1 MVHNIIKTNCVV
13 AVLICC
19 AQILVS
25 CSSSQED
32 GNNLGNY
39 ESVAFNIDPEDVTTP
54 LEQDQYTIDSVRSLI
69 VPDSLRTFTVDKFF
83 VNDAKIYIMD
93 SHVLYTVLVFDLDG
107 KYLHK
112 LGGRG
117 RAQNEYPYRPEDFFV
132 SKNGDVH
139 VFDMDGSRILV
150 FNNQGEFIKKIAT
163 SWVYSFGLTSTDK
176 YLYCL
181 DNPEIQGEEPNPALL
196 MFDPYSDSKKA
207 LVPSKHYTYR
217 YHPRYITFFRN
228 DTRLSHIPILSDS
241 VIVFK
246 DDVVEKVVRFNFES
260 GFLAKDKPE
269 LVIYESKES
278 EKNVNYSNYPYVE
291 AIFDYQ
297 ETDSYILVN
306 YLYQSYLKKWLY
318 NKRNK
323 KIIHGDKL
331 FSGLCVFNDYHLK
344 GNQLIVYVGTENV
357 ELLNEYCES
366 EEFDKKEFDK
376 SASQVK
382 ALQSGKITAPALFYI
397 KIKQ

>member
-1 MVHNIIKTNCVV
+1 MKTKKICFIV
-13 AVLICC
+13 ANLIYC
-19 AQILVS
+19 AQFLVS
-25 CSSSQED
+25 CSSSQNED
-32 GNNLGNY
+32 KSLGDY
-39 ESVAFNIDPEDVTTP
+39 ESVVFKIAPKNVTSP

-69 VPDSLRTFTVDKFF
+69 VPDSLRAFTADKFF
-83 VNDAKIYIMD
+83 VNDENIYILD
-93 SHVLYTVLVFDLDG
+93 SHVLYTVLVFDLNG

-112 LGGRG
+112 LGRRG
-117 RAQNEYPYRPEDFFV
+117 RAQNEYPSRPEDFFV

-139 VFDMDGSRILV
+139 VFDQDGSRILI
-150 FNNQGEFIKKIAT
+150 FNNQGEFIKKITT
-163 SWVYSFGLTSTDK
+163 SWVNSFGLTSTNK
-176 YLYCL
+176 YIYCL
-181 DNPEIQGEEPNPALL
+181 DNMEIQGEEPDPALL
-196 MFDPYSDSKKA
+196 MYDPYSDSKKA

-269 LVIYESKES
+269 LVIYESKGS
-278 EKNVNYSNYPYVE
+278 EKNINYGNYPYVE
-291 AIFDYQ
+291 AIYDYQ
-297 ETDSYILVN
+297 ETDSYILIN
-306 YLYQSYLKKWLY
+306 YIYQSYLKKWLY

-331 FSGLCVFNDYHLK
+331 FSGLCVFNDYYLK
-344 GNQLIVYVGTENV
+344 GNQLIAYVGTENV

-366 EEFDKKEFDK
+366 KEFDK
-376 SASQVK
+376 EEFDRSALQVK

-397 KIKQ
+397 TIK